1 MHMYRTSNARS
12 HDIQHHEQTFSIMS
26 SQEAAAALLKTSTH
40 RVAVALP
47 SELTAKHR
55 THIFSMISN
64 TMTRRWFAEK
74 TARYGGMSV
83 FSGCSVQWYVGLGL
97 TRAVHSNSARPPSL
111 MLTTTPGSCLFR
123 VTKALGISAV
133 NTHAAMHTVQHISR
147 CICKVSRA
155 GSHLP
160 GMQSSIRRTR
170 QERVSNTIKYT
181 CTCTEV
187 PKQTP
192 TCTHNRHWQLSF
204 EVFLK

>member
-1 MHMYRTSNARS
+1 MVRRLF
-12 HDIQHHEQTFSIMS
+12 QTGGNEGPAPIPEKYDYLF
-26 SQEAAAALLKTSTH
+26 
-40 RVAVALP
+40 LP
-47 SELTAKHR
+47 
-55 THIFSMISN
+55 
-64 TMTRRWFAEK
+64 
-74 TARYGGMSV
+74 
-83 FSGCSVQWYVGLGL
+83 
-97 TRAVHSNSARPPSL
+97 
-111 MLTTTPGSCLFR
+111 
-123 VTKALGISAV
+123 AV